1 MIGDRAKRVADWTR
15 AEVRELKPYYKAPL
29 EGDPLRLDQNTN
41 LRGPNP
47 AIATVDAR
55 KLDAAQYPS
64 RDADGLLDALAA
76 FHAIPPEHFVAGN
89 GGDELLELLV
99 KAFGEAGS
107 TLAVPAPTYS
117 LYPGI
122 AKGAGL
128 RFKAVPTKGG
138 FATLDVEALAAT
150 KPRMVWV
157 ANPNNPTGAR
167 YNGGDLERLL
177 AAIDGVVLV
186 DEAYIEYAGLKH
198 SLLKRVE
205 EFDNL
210 VVLRTFSKAYG
221 LAGLRIGYLAA
232 NLELATRLRLV
243 KPPFNVNVYSEA
255 VAVAALD
262 GQEWVDEGVAA
273 VRAER
278 ERMASGLK
286 GLGFRVHPSE
296 ANFLLTDPPIDA
308 GELLLALRKAGIL
321 ARTFPTTA
329 GLGRTIRFTVGEPR
343 HTDRL
348 LAALK
353 AIVQAAR

>member
-1 MIGDRAKRVADWTR
+1 MTERAKRVAGWTR
-15 AEVRELKPYYKAPL
+15 PEVREMKPYYKAPL
-29 EGDPLRLDQNTN
+29 AGNPLRLDQNTN

-47 AIATVDAR
+47 AIATVDAAR
-55 KLDAAQYPS
+55 LDAAQYPS
-64 RDADGLLDALAA
+64 RDADDLLAA
-76 FHAIPPEHFVAGN
+76 LSDFHGLPAELFTAGN

-99 KAFGEAGS
+99 KAFGETGS

-117 LYPGI
+117 LYPAI

-128 RFKAVPTKGG
+128 RFKEVPTKGG
-138 FATLDVEALAAT
+138 FAKLDIQAIAAT

-167 YNGGDLERLL
+167 YNGGDLEALL
-177 AAIDGVVLV
+177 STIDGVVLV

-198 SLLKRVE
+198 SLLPRVE

-232 NLELATRLRLV
+232 NRELSARLRLV
-243 KPPFNVNVYSEA
+243 KPPFNVNLYSEA
-255 VAVAALD
+255 VAVAALSA
-262 GQEWVDEGVAA
+262 QEWVDDGVRS

-278 ERMASGLK
+278 ERLAAGLK
-286 GLGFRVHPSE
+286 ALGFRVHPSE
-296 ANFLLTDPPIDA
+296 ANFLLTDPPVDA

-329 GLGRTIRFTVGEPR
+329 GLERTIRFTVGEPQ
-343 HTDRL
+343 HTETL
-348 LAALK
+348 LGALS
-353 AIVQAAR
+353 AIVKQERA